1 MTDSFVPAEVIKER
15 FDHLVSVQNQITYE
29 RHLESVGETMEV
41 LSEGPSR
48 KREDVATTRSRTGKL
63 VHVPGVI
70 RSGEFLD
77 VRIDQARHHHL
88 VGSPV

>member
-1 MTDSFVPAEVIKER
+1 VPDEVIKER

-29 RHLESVGETMEV
+29 RHLESVGDTIEV

-63 VHVPGVI
+63 VHVPGGHPP
-70 RSGEFLD
+70 GEFLD
-77 VRIDQARHHHL
+77 VHIDQARHHHL
-88 VGSPV
+88 VGSPI